1 MTPMIHVMMHR
12 DQPASLCSDDLAR
25 LIKERIKRESVFSG
39 ISKIYFVGL
48 VDVVNSTVNTAR
60 ISKRVVIGGDLY
72 QIVKSLKIYEFGL
85 LGFKVQL
92 SSVCCN
98 PTSFQA

>member
-1 MTPMIHVMMHR
+1 MTLMIHVMMHR
-12 DQPASLCSDDLAR
+12 DRPASLHSDELAR